1 MQQEDT
7 VPENSLVNNNSLA
20 ADFCARYGPWAV
32 IAGGSE
38 GTGESFARLLAAQG
52 IHLIL
57 LARRDAP
64 LQRLKESIET
74 EHGVMVE
81 AVAVD
86 LTADHAV
93 DTIIEVGSGKEVGL
107 FIYNLGSNIRYGRF
121 TDWPRESLEFMI
133 RMNCE
138 MPVQLSH
145 HFSQGM
151 KQRKRGGIVFLGS
164 LAGLAGAAYMSI
176 YPATKAYLQIL
187 AEGLWHDLKPLG
199 IDVMCSI
206 LGATNTPS
214 HQNMKF
220 EELNADGEPSHSM
233 AMECDDVARETLA
246 HLGTAPIWVVGAHN
260 RALLPEGFIA
270 QRPLAVEMMSMNT
283 AKISGIEHTPVSAEP
298 LANSKKMT

>member
-1 MQQEDT
+1 M
-7 VPENSLVNNNSLA
+7 PENSLVNNNSLDR
-20 ADFCARYGPWAV
+20 DFRERYGPWAV

-38 GTGESFARLLAAQG
+38 GTGESFARLLGAQG
-52 IHLIL
+52 INLIL
-57 LARRDAP
+57 LARRDVP
-64 LQRLKESIET
+64 LQRLKKSIEN

-81 AVAVD
+81 VLAVD

-93 DTIIEVGSGKEVGL
+93 DSVIEVSRNREVGL
-107 FIYNLGSNIRYGRF
+107 FIYNLGSNIHYDRF
-121 TDWPRESLEFMI
+121 TEWPRESLDFMI

-138 MPVQLSH
+138 MPVHLSH

-164 LAGLAGAAYMSI
+164 MAGLAGAAYMSI

-199 IDVMCSI
+199 IDVMCSV

-220 EELNADGEPSHSM
+220 EELDDTDSEPSHSM

-246 HLGTAPIWVVGAHN
+246 RLGSGPIWVVGAHN
-260 RALLPEGFIA
+260 RALLPEGFLA
-270 QRPLAVEMMSMNT
+270 QRPWAVEMMSMNT
-283 AKISGIEHTPVSAEP
+283 AKIAGIKHTPMQTEALVDS
-298 LANSKKMT
+298 NKNDV